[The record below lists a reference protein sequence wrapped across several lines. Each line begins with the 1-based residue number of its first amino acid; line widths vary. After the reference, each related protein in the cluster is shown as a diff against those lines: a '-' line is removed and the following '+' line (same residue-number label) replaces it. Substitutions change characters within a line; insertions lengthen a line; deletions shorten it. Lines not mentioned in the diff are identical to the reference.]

1 MIVRPRLD
9 REDVQ
14 SKLNLAHRAT
24 APSTRCSAAMFEV
37 RACIESGGLKALA
50 LTNPTVAMGEQH
62 ARQDGRSIA
71 VRRSGL

>member
-1 MIVRPRLD
+1 
-9 REDVQ
+9 
-14 SKLNLAHRAT
+14 
-24 APSTRCSAAMFEV
+24 MFEV

-50 LTNPTVAMGEQH
+50 MTNPTVAMGEQH